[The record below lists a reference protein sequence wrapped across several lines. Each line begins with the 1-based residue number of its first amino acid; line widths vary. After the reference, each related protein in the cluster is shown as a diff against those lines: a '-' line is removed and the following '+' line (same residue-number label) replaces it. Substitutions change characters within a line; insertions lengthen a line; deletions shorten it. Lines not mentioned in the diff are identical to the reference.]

1 MGGKGISGPD
11 LSLTFL
17 KEQEPVGYSH
27 EGDMILQKG
36 KSMSKSRGKS
46 STRNSGNW
54 CYTDAEAW
62 ERTVYLIQV
71 SPREKI

>member
-46 STRNSGNW
+46 ST
-54 CYTDAEAW
+54 E
-62 ERTVYLIQV
+62 IQGTGATLMLKHG
-71 SPREKI
+71 RELST